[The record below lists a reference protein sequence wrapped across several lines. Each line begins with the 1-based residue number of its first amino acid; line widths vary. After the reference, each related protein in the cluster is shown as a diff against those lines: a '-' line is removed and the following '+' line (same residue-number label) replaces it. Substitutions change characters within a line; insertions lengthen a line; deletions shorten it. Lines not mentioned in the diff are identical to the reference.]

1 MTSTGTLLGA
11 DVGGTSV
18 KYVLTDAA
26 GARVAA
32 GRVPT
37 DADDAG
43 GTLAALADAV
53 RAELDG
59 ALPAALGLACAG
71 VVDPAAGRLGRAP
84 NLQGWQ
90 GANLRDLAR
99 RAFGPLPCALAN
111 DVNAALV
118 GEQRLGAARGRRDVV
133 MYALGTGVGGGVMV
147 DGRLVVGRHCGAGG
161 LGHVVIDPGGP
172 VCGCGNRGCVEAFV
186 GAVALAA
193 EVRRRGA
200 ASRHDEALQA
210 LLAESDEQLPRAL
223 AVLAAQGHAEAA
235 AIYRDAGRRLGRAVG
250 GVVNT
255 LDPEMVVI
263 GGGVAQ
269 AGPLILDPCRE
280 EAARVILGEASKDVP
295 IVPAELGPEAAALGA
310 AALARE
316 EVAGT

>member
-1 MTSTGTLLGA
+1 MSGRGLLLGA

-18 KYVLTDAA
+18 KFVVTDAH

-37 DADDAG
+37 DDDDAG
-43 GTLAALADAV
+43 ATLAALAEAV
-53 RAELDG
+53 AGAAGDG
-59 ALPAALGLACAG
+59 IAAMGLACAG
-71 VVDPAAGRLGRAP
+71 VVDPVAGSLGRAP
-84 NLQGWQ
+84 NLPGWQ
-90 GANLRDLAR
+90 GENLRALAR
-99 RAFGPLPCALAN
+99 AAFGAVPCALAN
-111 DVNAALV
+111 DVNAALM
-118 GEQRLGAARGRRDVV
+118 GEQRFGAARGKRDVV

-147 DGRLVVGRHCGAGG
+147 DGRLIVGRHCGAGE

-172 VCGCGNRGCVEAFV
+172 MCGCGNRGCVEAFV

-193 EVRRRGA
+193 EVRRHGA
-200 ASRHDEALQA
+200 ATRHDPEMQA
-210 LLAESDEQLPRAL
+210 LLGESDDHLPRAL
-223 AVLAAQGHAEAA
+223 AELAGRGHADAV

-255 LDPEMVVI
+255 LDPELVVI

-269 AGPLILDPCRE
+269 AGDLILEPCRE
-280 EAARVILGEASKDVP
+280 EAARVILGEASKAVP